1 VRQDVADVNLLPIV
15 VDSGNYP
22 GFISADIK
30 DGAVQ
35 DSAGVW
41 KYRPDLLDIGQIPF
55 SISVYQWLKLALDSG
70 DFSKV
75 VNRFTGNN
83 AHLFDSVA
91 PVTTAP

>member
-41 KYRPDLLDIGQIPF
+41 KHLSWLDVNLTQKVLG
-55 SISVYQWLKLALDSG
+55 VYQ
-70 DFSKV
+70 KV
-75 VNRFTGNN
+75 
-83 AHLFDSVA
+83 
-91 PVTTAP
+91 